1 MLNIA
6 IMTGRLVADPE
17 ITVVG
22 ANQNQ
27 KCAFRI
33 AVPRRFKTENGP
45 DSDFILSLIHIS
57 LQNGKHGL
65 QIRQQTACGYLL
77 PIPPS
82 LKRASISICSR
93 HSFSIM

>member
-33 AVPRRFKTENGP
+33 AVP
-45 DSDFILSLIHIS
+45 
-57 LQNGKHGL
+57 LQN
-65 QIRQQTACGYLL
+65 
-77 PIPPS
+77 
-82 LKRASISICSR
+82 
-93 HSFSIM
+93 